1 MCKHLKKHQGEN
13 LFRPTMGMVYFDRR
27 GDGIFRSTI
36 GSGFF
41 DRRRNEFFGRRSGV
55 IFSIDGF
62 FPGMAFSVDDL
73 AGMIFSVDGNEKFF
87 FGFLRPSSSQN
98 SLGFSM
104 IGCQAHHSE

>member
-1 MCKHLKKHQGEN
+1 
-13 LFRPTMGMVYFDRR
+13 MGMVYFDRR

-62 FPGMAFSVDDL
+62 SPGMTFSVDDL
-73 AGMIFSVDGNEKFF
+73 TGMNFSADAFF
-87 FGFLRPSSSQN
+87 TSNGHDFYEL
-98 SLGFSM
+98 
-104 IGCQAHHSE
+104 